1 MTPVTLADIKE
12 QVRTYLGDDNIED
25 EVITDAANEFVNGL
39 FADTRTRL
47 MQTSTTLAGVQGAYE
62 IALPTDY
69 QAWES
74 IQLVTPQSMPLT
86 DYREYGDFMKLY
98 GNFSV
103 AAQQQGYTYTQYGN
117 KLRFS
122 APLNAAHSIYIDY
135 IRKPVEMVDDTDV
148 CEIPGTYRKLIRV
161 GTMTTIMK
169 SNEDYAEAFQELDD
183 IEPLITTFKR
193 NEAPGQGKTGPVIM
207 RTNRR
212 GGNQSSRW
220 DF

>member
-25 EVITDAANEFVNGL
+25 EVITDAANEFVKGL
-39 FADTRTRL
+39 FADTRTEM
-47 MQTSTTLAGVQGAYE
+47 MQTHTTLSALSGATE
-62 IALPTDY
+62 VPLPTNY
-69 QAWES
+69 QA
-74 IQLVTPQSMPLT
+74 IMTLRLTTPQNVSLPNYMV
-86 DYREYGDFMKLY
+86 YGDFMNVY
-98 GNFSV
+98 GNFEV
-103 AAQQQGYTYTQYGN
+103 ATPQQAYSYCMFGR

-122 APLNAAHSIYIDY
+122 APFNADHTFFLDY
-135 IRKPVEMVDDTDV
+135 YRKPVDMSIDTDV
-148 CEIPGTYRKLIRV
+148 CEIPGTYSKLIRV
-161 GTMTTIMK
+161 GTLTTIMK
-169 SNEDYAEAFQELDD
+169 SNEDYAEALQELDD

-212 GGNQSSRW
+212 PGSQSSRW